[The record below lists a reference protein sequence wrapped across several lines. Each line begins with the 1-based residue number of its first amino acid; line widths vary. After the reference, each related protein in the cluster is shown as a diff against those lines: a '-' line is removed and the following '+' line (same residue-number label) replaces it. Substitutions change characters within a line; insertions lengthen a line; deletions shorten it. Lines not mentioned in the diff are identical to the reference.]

1 MGRTFR
7 RLAQAGLGVLLVLPG
22 VAAAAAVNAQIRIE
36 GGTTTLLPPTVVPT
50 DTTTVPLKD
59 GTNRVVQGPTLLGQ
73 LVRAAEA
80 FQLPLRLS
88 FSTLGGQDFVAVERI
103 GPDDQGQNFEGPSFW
118 LYKVNHKSTDAA
130 NVVNLNEGDS
140 SLFYFTSDTQALE
153 LDLAVSADT
162 LADGARLDVTVM
174 DYDGAGTP
182 TPAAGAVVRYGDQL
196 TSADAQGHASF
207 AVTGQGPMAVS
218 ATRGTDIR
226 SPVRTV
232 CGYGADPTICSL
244 PAPAAPGARPAP
256 PPAATGAGGV
266 SAATD
271 TTPPGSRVMFPVAG
285 RRYRR
290 VLGLRGIAGPDRS
303 DVAGVQVAIAQRV
316 GTLCRF
322 LGADG
327 RFAAPGPCA
336 AQRYR
341 PARSVGG
348 NWLLVL
354 GRGLRPGTYRVWSRA
369 IDGAGNRESVGI
381 AGVNTLQFTVAAAR
395 RPHR

>member
-1 MGRTFR
+1 MGRTVR
-7 RLAQAGLGVLLVLPG
+7 RLATGVCLALVLPA

-36 GGTTTLLPPTVVPT
+36 GGASTILPTTVVPT

-59 GTNRVVQGPTLLGQ
+59 GTSRVVQGPTLLGQ
-73 LVRAAEA
+73 LVRATEA
-80 FQLPLRLS
+80 FQIPLRLS

-103 GPDDQGQNFEGPSFW
+103 GSDDQGQNFEGPSYW
-118 LYKVNHKSTDAA
+118 LYKVDHKATDAA
-130 NVVNLNEGDS
+130 NVVNLGEGDS

-162 LADGARLDVTVM
+162 LADGATLDVTVNA
-174 DYDGAGTP
+174 YDANGAAA
-182 TPAAGAVVRYGDQL
+182 PAAGAVVRYGDQL
-196 TSADAQGHASF
+196 ATADAAGHASF
-207 AVTGQGPMAVS
+207 TVAGEGPTAVS

-226 SPVRTV
+226 SPVRAV
-232 CGYGADPTICSL
+232 CGYGTNPAICNL
-244 PAPAAPGARPAP
+244 PAPAPVAGAARPAP
-256 PPAATGAGGV
+256 TPAASGA
-266 SAATD
+266 SATAD
-271 TTPPGSRVMFPVAG
+271 TTPPGSRVLFPLAG

-303 DVAGVQVAIAQRV
+303 DVAGVEVAIAQRV

-327 RFAAPGPCA
+327 GFAAPGPCA

-348 NWLLVL
+348 NWLLGF

-369 IDGAGNRESVGI
+369 TDGAGNRESVGI
-381 AGVNTLQFTVAAAR
+381 AGVNTLQFNVGPAPRR
-395 RPHR
+395 RP